1 MQSLCLPRGY
11 KGFSIIWE
19 IPMSET
25 KTIETRVPGFWSS
38 LREAVMGTSQDFTEG
53 AIERAI
59 VLLAVPMVLE
69 MCMESTFGVVD
80 VFWVAHLGADA
91 IATVGLTETCL
102 MILFCIALGLSM
114 GATAMVA
121 RRIGEKDEDA
131 AGVVAVQAVVVG
143 LVVST
148 ITAVLGYIFASD
160 LLRVMGG
167 TENVVK
173 IGSGYTRMI
182 FAGSATIFLLFLIN
196 AVFRGAGDAATA
208 MRVLWLANIVNICL
222 NPCLIFGLGPFP
234 HLGVTGSAVGTTIGR
249 GIGVAFQLWI
259 LLSGRGRL
267 VVRRSHW
274 RLNLGVMVRLV
285 RLSMNAIFQYFVQMA
300 SWIAVVRIIA
310 TFGSAAAAANTL
322 AIKIIVF
329 AILPS
334 WGMSNAAATLVGQ
347 NLGAGKP
354 ERAEL
359 AVWRTG
365 FYNML
370 FLGSVGLVFIAF
382 AERIIGWFTG
392 DPAVFPIAVSG
403 LRLLS
408 YGYVS
413 YAYGMVITAAFNGA
427 GDTFTPTVLNLVCFW
442 ACQIPVA
449 WLLAFHTSLGP
460 RGVFIAVVISD
471 SLLALLGILCFRRG
485 TWKKTVV

>member
-1 MQSLCLPRGY
+1 
-11 KGFSIIWE
+11 
-19 IPMSET
+19 
-25 KTIETRVPGFWSS
+25 
-38 LREAVMGTSQDFTEG
+38 LREAVVGTRQDFTEG
-53 AIERAI
+53 SIGRAI

-69 MCMESTFGVVD
+69 MCMESLFGVVD

-91 IATVGLTETCL
+91 IATVGLTETAL
-102 MILFCIALGLSM
+102 TLLFVIALGLGM
-114 GATAMVA
+114 GATALVA
-121 RRIGEKDEDA
+121 RRIGEKDEGA
-131 AGVVAVQAVVVG
+131 AAVVAVQAIAVG
-143 LVVST
+143 LLVSAV
-148 ITAVLGYIFASD
+148 TAIIGYSYAPD

-167 TENVVK
+167 SENVVR
-173 IGSGYTRMI
+173 IGTGYTRMI
-182 FAGSATIFLLFLIN
+182 LAGSATIFLLFLIN

-208 MRVLWLANIVNICL
+208 MRALWIANIVNICL

-267 VVRRSHW
+267 VVRGSHW
-274 RLNLGVMVRLV
+274 RLNLSVMVRLV
-285 RLSMNAIFQYFVQMA
+285 RLSLNAIFQYFVQMA

-382 AERIIGWFTG
+382 AERIIGWFTN
-392 DPAVFPIAVSG
+392 DPAVAPIAVSG

-413 YAYGMVITAAFNGA
+413 YAYGMVVTAAFNGA
-427 GDTFTPTVLNLVCFW
+427 GDTATPTLLNLISFW
-442 ACQIPVA
+442 LFQIPIA
-449 WLLAFHTSLGP
+449 WLLAFHTGLGP
-460 RGVFIAVVISD
+460 RGVFVAVVIGD
-471 SLLALLGILCFRRG
+471 SLLALLAILCFRRG
-485 TWKKTVV
+485 KWKKTVV